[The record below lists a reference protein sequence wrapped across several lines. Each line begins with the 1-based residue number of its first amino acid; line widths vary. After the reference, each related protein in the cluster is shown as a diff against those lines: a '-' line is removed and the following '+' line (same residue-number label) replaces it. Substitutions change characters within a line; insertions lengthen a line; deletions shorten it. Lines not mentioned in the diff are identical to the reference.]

1 MLEPT
6 CNDIARS
13 RREPEHSPRS
23 SIPETARFQKR
34 FTTPLPRP
42 GFVRVAKKLDLVTV
56 SSASVIISRSAFRY
70 SFPIFFFFVSTRRHR
85 SSRDTCTPCL
95 KRRFSVADES
105 WRERKRHLK
114 KNCFRIYW
122 ISLAPLWRRF
132 LIFYIV

>member
-34 FTTPLPRP
+34 FTTPLP

-132 LIFYIV
+132 LIFYTV